1 MLSLFF
7 YAILFIYISQIFL
20 FFCFCNN
27 IVIYILNIDN
37 AIIKL
42 FTQQPKLLESPN
54 IIDLTSLRQAK
65 KVSQVVDAEKNS
77 NSLLYIVVFL

>member
-1 MLSLFF
+1 M
-7 YAILFIYISQIFL
+7 
-20 FFCFCNN
+20 FFCFSNN

>member
-1 MLSLFF
+1 M
-7 YAILFIYISQIFL
+7 
-20 FFCFCNN
+20 FFCFSNN
-27 IVIYILNIDN
+27 IIIYILNIDN

-65 KVSQVVDAEKNS
+65 KFSQVVDADKNS
-77 NSLLYIVVFL
+77 NSLLYIGVFL

>member
-1 MLSLFF
+1 M
-7 YAILFIYISQIFL
+7 
-20 FFCFCNN
+20 FFCFSNN
-27 IVIYILNIDN
+27 IIIYILNIDN

-65 KVSQVVDAEKNS
+65 KFSQVVNADKNS
-77 NSLLYIVVFL
+77 NSLLYIGVFL

>member
-1 MLSLFF
+1 M
-7 YAILFIYISQIFL
+7 

-37 AIIKL
+37 AIRKL